1 MSRRDK
7 VRYDGSLRP
16 AEVQRKKQAIIN
28 LTRLIPDDLS
38 RTNSDT
44 MEVVARLLANVHRR
58 AMDDRKGRW
67 RDIEAHLRTADEC
80 ANIPPDPVEPG

>member
-7 VRYDGSLRP
+7 VRADGSLRP
-16 AEVQRKKQAIIN
+16 AEMARKKQAIIN
-28 LTRLIPDDLS
+28 LVKFIPDDLS

-58 AMDDRKGRW
+58 AMDDKKGRW
-67 RDIEAHLRTADEC
+67 RDLPAHLRQADEC